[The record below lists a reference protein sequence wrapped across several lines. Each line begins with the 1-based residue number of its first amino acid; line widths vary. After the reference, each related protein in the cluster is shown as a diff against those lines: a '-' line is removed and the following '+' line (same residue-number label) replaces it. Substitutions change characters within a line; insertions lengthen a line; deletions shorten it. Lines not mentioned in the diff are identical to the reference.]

1 MQNKPLKKVLTIVGS
16 TASGKT
22 TLAIEIAKRING
34 EIISLDSRQVFKGMA
49 IGTAQ
54 PTKKQMGTVRHHLI
68 GCLEPEDFI
77 SSGKYASLVKE
88 KINDMISQNKNPII
102 CGGSGLYYRAIQKG
116 IFEGSISNLK
126 VRKKLEL
133 QYAKNPELLFNKLK
147 SIDKK
152 YSKIVHIN
160 NRQRLIRA
168 LEIYECTGKS
178 PSEHFQTQYVDPAK
192 TVELYTIFLRWER
205 TSINKRIKERTKDM
219 LLKGWID
226 EVENLLELQINRQK
240 VFSSLNSIG
249 YKHIKSF
256 LNNEIS
262 KKEMFEI
269 IYIRTRQLARRQEK
283 WFKKE
288 PINLFVMMDSLKD
301 EKIYKI
307 LDCFVNRIP

>member
-54 PTKKQMGTVRHHLI
+54 PTKKQMDTVKHHLI
-68 GCLEPEDFI
+68 GCLEPEEFI
-77 SSGKYASLVKE
+77 SSGIYASLVKE
-88 KINDMISQNKNPII
+88 KINDIVSQNKNPII

-126 VRKKLEL
+126 VRKNLEL

-178 PSEHFQTQYVDPAK
+178 PSEHFQKQYVDPAK

-205 TSINKRIKERTKDM
+205 TSLNKRIKERTKDM
-219 LLKGWID
+219 LLKGWIE
-226 EVENLLELQINRQK
+226 EVENLLELQKNRQK

-288 PINLFVMMDSLKD
+288 PINLFVMMDSLKG

-307 LDCFVNRIP
+307 LDCFANRML

>member
-1 MQNKPLKKVLTIVGS
+1 MKKVLTIVGP

-22 TLAIEIAKRING
+22 TLAIEIAKKING

-54 PTKKQMGTVRHHLI
+54 PTKKQMATVKHHLI
-68 GCLEPEDFI
+68 GCLEPAEFI

-88 KINDMISQNKNPII
+88 KINDITSQNKKPII

-126 VRKKLEL
+126 IRNRLEL
-133 QYAKNPELLFNKLK
+133 QYSKNPEFLFNKLK
-147 SIDKK
+147 SIDRK

-178 PSEHFQTQYVDPAK
+178 PSEHFQAQYIDPAK
-192 TVELYTIFLRWER
+192 TARLYTIFLKWER
-205 TSINKRIKERTKDM
+205 ASLNKRIEERTKDM
-219 LLKGWID
+219 FNQGWIK
-226 EVENLLELQINRQK
+226 EVENLLELQKNQK
-240 VFSSLNSIG
+240 KIFSSLNSIG

-262 KKEMFEI
+262 EKEMFEI

-288 PINLFVMMDSLKD
+288 PVNLFIMMDSLRDK
-301 EKIYKI
+301 KIFKI
-307 LDCFVNRIP
+307 LDCFVKRIS

>member
-54 PTKKQMGTVRHHLI
+54 PTKKQMDAVKHHLI
-68 GCLEPEDFI
+68 GCLEPAEFI

-88 KINDMISQNKNPII
+88 KINDIVSQNKNPII

-126 VRKKLEL
+126 IRKKLEL

-178 PSEHFQTQYVDPAK
+178 PSEHFQTQCVDPAK

-205 TSINKRIKERTKDM
+205 TSLNKRIKERTKDM

-226 EVENLLELQINRQK
+226 EVENLLELQTNRQK

-288 PINLFVMMDSLKD
+288 PIDLFVMMDSLKS

-307 LDCFVNRIP
+307 LDCFVKRIP

>member
-1 MQNKPLKKVLTIVGS
+1 MLTIVGS

-22 TLAIEIAKRING
+22 NLAIEIAKRTNG

-54 PTKKQMGTVRHHLI
+54 PTQKQMDTVKHHLI
-68 GCLEPEDFI
+68 GCLEPEEFI

-88 KINDMISQNKNPII
+88 KINDIVSQNKNPII
-102 CGGSGLYYRAIQKG
+102 CGGSGLYYRAIQRG

-126 VRKKLEL
+126 IRKKLEL
-133 QYAKNPELLFNKLK
+133 QYVKNRELLFNKLK
-147 SIDKK
+147 SIDKQ

-160 NRQRLIRA
+160 NKQRLIRA

-192 TVELYTIFLRWER
+192 TVELYTIFLRWKR
-205 TSINKRIKERTKDM
+205 TSLNKRIKERTKDM

-226 EVENLLELQINRQK
+226 EVENLLELQTNRQK

-288 PINLFVMMDSLKD
+288 PINLFVLMDSLKG

>member
-1 MQNKPLKKVLTIVGS
+1 MQCKPLKKVLTIVGS

-54 PTKKQMGTVRHHLI
+54 PTKKQMDTVKHHLI
-68 GCLEPEDFI
+68 GCLEPEEFI

-88 KINDMISQNKNPII
+88 KINDIVSQNKNPII

-126 VRKKLEL
+126 IRKKLEL

-205 TSINKRIKERTKDM
+205 TSLNKRIKERTKDM

-226 EVENLLELQINRQK
+226 EVENLLELQTNRQK

-288 PINLFVMMDSLKD
+288 PINLFVMMDSLKG

>member
-54 PTKKQMGTVRHHLI
+54 PTKKQMDTVKHHLI
-68 GCLEPEDFI
+68 GCLEPEEFI

-88 KINDMISQNKNPII
+88 KINDIVSQNKNPII

-133 QYAKNPELLFNKLK
+133 QYAKNPQLLFNKLK

-192 TVELYTIFLRWER
+192 TVELYTIFLKWER
-205 TSINKRIKERTKDM
+205 TSLNKRIKERTKDM

-226 EVENLLELQINRQK
+226 EVENLLELQTNRQK

-288 PINLFVMMDSLKD
+288 PINLFVMMDSLKG

-307 LDCFVNRIP
+307 LDCFVKRIP

>member
-1 MQNKPLKKVLTIVGS
+1 MQYKPLKKVLTIVGS

-54 PTKKQMGTVRHHLI
+54 PTKKQMDTVKHHLV
-68 GCLEPEDFI
+68 GCLEPEEFI

-88 KINDMISQNKNPII
+88 KIDDIVSQNKNPII

-126 VRKKLEL
+126 IRKKLEL
-133 QYAKNPELLFNKLK
+133 QYAKNPKLLFNKLK

-178 PSEHFQTQYVDPAK
+178 PSEHFQTQCVDPAK

-205 TSINKRIKERTKDM
+205 TSLNKRIKERTKDM

-226 EVENLLELQINRQK
+226 EVENLLELQTNRQK
-240 VFSSLNSIG
+240 IFSSLNSIG

-288 PINLFVMMDSLKD
+288 PINLFVMMDSLKG

>member
-54 PTKKQMGTVRHHLI
+54 PTKKQMDTVKHHLI
-68 GCLEPEDFI
+68 GCLEPEEFI

-88 KINDMISQNKNPII
+88 KIDDIVSQNKNPII

-126 VRKKLEL
+126 IRKKLEL
-133 QYAKNPELLFNKLK
+133 QYAKNPESLFNKLK
-147 SIDKK
+147 SIDNK

-178 PSEHFQTQYVDPAK
+178 PSEHFQTQFVDPAK

-205 TSINKRIKERTKDM
+205 TSLNKRIKERTKDM

-226 EVENLLELQINRQK
+226 EVENLLELQTNRQK
-240 VFSSLNSIG
+240 IFSSLNSIG

-288 PINLFVMMDSLKD
+288 PINLFVMMDSLKG

>member
-1 MQNKPLKKVLTIVGS
+1 MQNKSIKKVLTIVGS

-54 PTKKQMGTVRHHLI
+54 PTKKQMDTVKHHLI
-68 GCLEPEDFI
+68 GCLEPEEFI

-88 KINDMISQNKNPII
+88 KINDIVSQNKNPII

-126 VRKKLEL
+126 IRKKLEL
-133 QYAKNPELLFNKLK
+133 QYATNPELLFNKLK
-147 SIDKK
+147 SIDKE

-192 TVELYTIFLRWER
+192 TVELYTIFLKWER
-205 TSINKRIKERTKDM
+205 TSLNKRIKERTKDM
-219 LLKGWID
+219 FLEGWID
-226 EVENLLELQINRQK
+226 EVEDLLELQTKRKK

-283 WFKKE
+283 WFNKE
-288 PINLFVMMDSLKD
+288 PINLVVMMDSLKG

-307 LDCFVNRIP
+307 LDCFVKRIP

>member
-54 PTKKQMGTVRHHLI
+54 PTKKQMDTVKHHLI
-68 GCLEPEDFI
+68 GCLEPEEFI

-88 KINDMISQNKNPII
+88 KINDIVSQNKNPII

-126 VRKKLEL
+126 IRKKLEL
-133 QYAKNPELLFNKLK
+133 QYEKNPELLFYKLK

-205 TSINKRIKERTKDM
+205 TSLNKRIKERTKDM

-226 EVENLLELQINRQK
+226 EVENLLELQTNRQK

-269 IYIRTRQLARRQEK
+269 IYVRTRQLARRQEK

-288 PINLFVMMDSLKD
+288 PINLFVMMDSLKG

>member
-1 MQNKPLKKVLTIVGS
+1 LQNKPLKKVLTIVGS

-54 PTKKQMGTVRHHLI
+54 PTKKQMETVKHHLI
-68 GCLEPEDFI
+68 GCLEPEEFI
-77 SSGKYASLVKE
+77 SSGKYAKLVKE
-88 KINDMISQNKNPII
+88 KINDIVSQNKNPII

-126 VRKKLEL
+126 IRSKLEV
-133 QYAKNPELLFNKLK
+133 QYAKNPEFLFNKLK

-178 PSEHFQTQYVDPAK
+178 PSEHFQSQYVDPAK
-192 TVELYTIFLRWER
+192 AVRLYTIFLKWER
-205 TSINKRIKERTKDM
+205 TSLNKRIKERTKDM
-219 LLKGWID
+219 LRNGWID
-226 EVENLLELQINRQK
+226 EVENLLKLQTNQKK

-249 YKHIKSF
+249 YKHIKRF
-256 LNNEIS
+256 LKNKIS
-262 KKEMFEI
+262 EEEMFEL
-269 IYIRTRQLARRQEK
+269 IYVRTRQLARRQEK

-288 PINLFVMMDSLKD
+288 PINLFVMMDSLKG

-307 LDCFVNRIP
+307 LDCFMNRIL

>member
-54 PTKKQMGTVRHHLI
+54 PTKKQMDTVKHHLI
-68 GCLEPEDFI
+68 GCLEPEEFI

-88 KINDMISQNKNPII
+88 KINDIVSQNKNPII

-126 VRKKLEL
+126 IRKKLEL
-133 QYAKNPELLFNKLK
+133 QYAKNPQLLFNKLK

-192 TVELYTIFLRWER
+192 TVELYTIFLKWER
-205 TSINKRIKERTKDM
+205 TSLNKRIKERTKDM

-226 EVENLLELQINRQK
+226 EVENLLELQTNRQK

-288 PINLFVMMDSLKD
+288 PINLFVMMDSLKS

>member
-1 MQNKPLKKVLTIVGS
+1 MQNKSIKKVLTIVGS

-54 PTKKQMGTVRHHLI
+54 PTKKQMDAVKHHLI
-68 GCLEPEDFI
+68 GCLEPEEFI

-88 KINDMISQNKNPII
+88 KINDIVSQNKNPII

-126 VRKKLEL
+126 IRKKLEL
-133 QYAKNPELLFNKLK
+133 QYAKNPQLLFNKLK

-205 TSINKRIKERTKDM
+205 TSLNKRIKERTKDM

-226 EVENLLELQINRQK
+226 EVENLLELQTNRQK

-288 PINLFVMMDSLKD
+288 PINLFVMMDSLKG

-307 LDCFVNRIP
+307 LDCFMNRIL

>member
-1 MQNKPLKKVLTIVGS
+1 MKKVLTIVGP

-22 TLAIEIAKRING
+22 TLAIEIAKKING

-54 PTKKQMGTVRHHLI
+54 PTKKQMAAVKHHLI
-68 GCLEPEDFI
+68 GCLEPAEFI

-88 KINDMISQNKNPII
+88 KINDITGQNKKPII

-126 VRKKLEL
+126 IRNRLEL
-133 QYAKNPELLFNKLK
+133 QYLKNPEFLFNKLK

-178 PSEHFQTQYVDPAK
+178 PSEHFQAQCIDSVK
-192 TVELYTIFLRWER
+192 TARLYTIFLKWER
-205 TSINKRIKERTKDM
+205 ASLNKRIEERTKDM
-219 LLKGWID
+219 FNQGWIE
-226 EVENLLELQINRQK
+226 EVKNLLELQKNQK
-240 VFSSLNSIG
+240 KIFSSINSIG

-262 KKEMFEI
+262 EKEMFEI

-288 PINLFVMMDSLKD
+288 PVNLFIMMDSLRDK
-301 EKIYKI
+301 KIFKI
-307 LDCFVNRIP
+307 LDCFVKRIS

>member
-1 MQNKPLKKVLTIVGS
+1 MKKVLTIVGS

-54 PTKKQMGTVRHHLI
+54 PTKKQMDTVKHHLI
-68 GCLEPEDFI
+68 GCLEPEEFI

-88 KINDMISQNKNPII
+88 KINDIVSQNKNPII

-126 VRKKLEL
+126 IRKKLEF

-192 TVELYTIFLRWER
+192 TVELYTIFLKWER
-205 TSINKRIKERTKDM
+205 TSLNKRIKERTKDM
-219 LLKGWID
+219 LLKGWVND
-226 EVENLLELQINRQK
+226 CLLYTSPSPR
-240 VFSSLNSIG
+240 
-249 YKHIKSF
+249 
-256 LNNEIS
+256 
-262 KKEMFEI
+262 
-269 IYIRTRQLARRQEK
+269 
-283 WFKKE
+283 
-288 PINLFVMMDSLKD
+288 DS
-301 EKIYKI
+301 
-307 LDCFVNRIP
+307 

>member
-54 PTKKQMGTVRHHLI
+54 PTKKQMDTVKHHLV
-68 GCLEPEDFI
+68 GCLEPEEFI

-88 KINDMISQNKNPII
+88 KINDIVSQNKNPII

-116 IFEGSISNLK
+116 FFKGSISNLK
-126 VRKKLEL
+126 VRKNLEL

-160 NRQRLIRA
+160 NKQRLIRA

-205 TSINKRIKERTKDM
+205 TSLNKRIKERTKDM

-226 EVENLLELQINRQK
+226 EVENLLELQTNRQK

-269 IYIRTRQLARRQEK
+269 IYIRTRQLARKQEK

-288 PINLFVMMDSLKD
+288 PINLFVMMDSLRG

>member
-1 MQNKPLKKVLTIVGS
+1 MKNTPLKKVLTIVGS

-54 PTKKQMGTVRHHLI
+54 PTKKQISTVKHHLI
-68 GCLEPEDFI
+68 GCLEPAEFI

-88 KINDMISQNKNPII
+88 KINDIISQNKNPII

-126 VRKKLEL
+126 IRSKLEV
-133 QYAKNPELLFNKLK
+133 QYAKNPEFLFNKLK

-178 PSEHFQTQYVDPAK
+178 PSEHFQSQYVDPAK
-192 TVELYTIFLRWER
+192 TVRLYTIFL
-205 TSINKRIKERTKDM
+205 K
-219 LLKGWID
+219 
-226 EVENLLELQINRQK
+226 
-240 VFSSLNSIG
+240 
-249 YKHIKSF
+249 
-256 LNNEIS
+256 
-262 KKEMFEI
+262 
-269 IYIRTRQLARRQEK
+269 
-283 WFKKE
+283 
-288 PINLFVMMDSLKD
+288 
-301 EKIYKI
+301 
-307 LDCFVNRIP
+307 

>member
-1 MQNKPLKKVLTIVGS
+1 MQNKPLKKLLTIVGS

-54 PTKKQMGTVRHHLI
+54 PTKKQMDTVKHHLI
-68 GCLEPEDFI
+68 GCLEPEEFI
-77 SSGKYASLVKE
+77 SSGKYAKLVKE
-88 KINDMISQNKNPII
+88 KINDIVRQNKNPII

-116 IFEGSISNLK
+116 IFEGSISSINI
-126 VRKKLEL
+126 RKKLEL
-133 QYAKNPELLFNKLK
+133 QYAKNPESLFNKLK
-147 SIDKK
+147 SIDKN

-178 PSEHFQTQYVDPAK
+178 PSEHFQKQYVDPAK

-205 TSINKRIKERTKDM
+205 TSLNKRIKERTKDM

-226 EVENLLELQINRQK
+226 EVENLLELQTNRQK

-288 PINLFVMMDSLKD
+288 PINLFVMMDSLKY

>member
-54 PTKKQMGTVRHHLI
+54 PTKKQMDTVKHHLI
-68 GCLEPEDFI
+68 GCLEPEEFI

-88 KINDMISQNKNPII
+88 KINDIVSQNKNPII

-126 VRKKLEL
+126 IRKKLEL
-133 QYAKNPELLFNKLK
+133 QYAKNPQLLFNKLK

-178 PSEHFQTQYVDPAK
+178 PSEHFQTQYIDPAK

-205 TSINKRIKERTKDM
+205 TSLNKRIKERTKDM

-226 EVENLLELQINRQK
+226 EVENLLELQTNRQK

-288 PINLFVMMDSLKD
+288 PINLFVMMDSLKG

>member
-1 MQNKPLKKVLTIVGS
+1 MITIVGP

-34 EIISLDSRQVFKGMA
+34 EIISLDSRQVFKRMA

-54 PTKKQMGTVRHHLI
+54 PTKKQMTTVKHHLI
-68 GCLEPEDFI
+68 GCLEPAEFI

-88 KINDMISQNKNPII
+88 KINDIRSQNKKPII

-126 VRKKLEL
+126 IRNRLEL
-133 QYAKNPELLFNKLK
+133 QYSKNPESLFNKLK

-178 PSEHFQTQYVDPAK
+178 PSEHFQAQDINPEK
-192 TVELYTIFLRWER
+192 TASLYTIFLKWER
-205 TSINKRIKERTKDM
+205 ASLDKRIEERTKNM
-219 LLKGWID
+219 FNQGWIQ
-226 EVENLLELQINRQK
+226 EVRNLLELQKNQK
-240 VFSSLNSIG
+240 KIFSSLNSIG

-262 KKEMFEI
+262 EKEMFEI
-269 IYIRTRQLARRQEK
+269 IHIRTRQLARRQEK

-288 PINLFVMMDSLKD
+288 PINLFIMMDSLRGK
-301 EKIYKI
+301 KIFKI
-307 LDCFVNRIP
+307 LDCFVKRIS

>member
-1 MQNKPLKKVLTIVGS
+1 MQNKPLNKVLTIVGS

-54 PTKKQMGTVRHHLI
+54 PTKKQMDTVKHHLI
-68 GCLEPEDFI
+68 GCLEPEEFI

-88 KINDMISQNKNPII
+88 KINDIVSQNKNPII

-126 VRKKLEL
+126 IRKKLEL
-133 QYAKNPELLFNKLK
+133 QYSKNPELLFKKLK

-160 NRQRLIRA
+160 NGQRLIRA

-178 PSEHFQTQYVDPAK
+178 PSEHFQIQCVDPAK

-205 TSINKRIKERTKDM
+205 TSLNKRIKERTKDM

-226 EVENLLELQINRQK
+226 EVENLLELQTNRQK
-240 VFSSLNSIG
+240 IFSSLNSIG

-288 PINLFVMMDSLKD
+288 PINLFVMMDSLKG

>member
-1 MQNKPLKKVLTIVGS
+1 MPTKPLKKVITIVGP

-54 PTKKQMGTVRHHLI
+54 PTKKQMATVKHHLI
-68 GCLEPEDFI
+68 GCLEPAEFI

-88 KINDMISQNKNPII
+88 KINDIASQNKKPII

-126 VRKKLEL
+126 IRNRLEL
-133 QYAKNPELLFNKLK
+133 QYSKNPGFLFNKLK

-152 YSKIVHIN
+152 YSKIVHVN

-178 PSEHFQTQYVDPAK
+178 PSEHFHTQYLDPSK
-192 TVELYTIFLRWER
+192 TVSLYTIFLKWER
-205 TSINKRIKERTKDM
+205 TTLNKRIEERTKDM
-219 LLKGWID
+219 FNQGWIH
-226 EVENLLELQINRQK
+226 EVENLLELQANQK
-240 VFSSLNSIG
+240 KIFSSLNSIG

-262 KKEMFEI
+262 EEEMFEI

-288 PINLFVMMDSLKD
+288 PINLFVMMDSLRD
-301 EKIYKI
+301 DKIHKI
-307 LDCFVNRIP
+307 LDCFVKRIS

>member
-54 PTKKQMGTVRHHLI
+54 PTKEQMDTVKHHLI
-68 GCLEPEDFI
+68 GCLEPEQFI

-88 KINDMISQNKNPII
+88 KINDIISQNKNPII

-126 VRKKLEL
+126 IRKKLEL

-160 NRQRLIRA
+160 NKQRLIRA

-192 TVELYTIFLRWER
+192 TVELYTIFLKWER
-205 TSINKRIKERTKDM
+205 TSLNKRIKERTKDM
-219 LLKGWID
+219 FLEGWID
-226 EVENLLELQINRQK
+226 EVEDLLELQTKRQK

-288 PINLFVMMDSLKD
+288 PIDLFVMMDSLKS

-307 LDCFVNRIP
+307 LDCFVKRIP

>member
-54 PTKKQMGTVRHHLI
+54 PTKKQMDTVKHHLI
-68 GCLEPEDFI
+68 GCLEPEEFI

-88 KINDMISQNKNPII
+88 KINDIVSQNKNPII

-126 VRKKLEL
+126 IRKKLEL

-205 TSINKRIKERTKDM
+205 TSLNKRIKERTKDM

-226 EVENLLELQINRQK
+226 EVENLLELQTNRQK

-288 PINLFVMMDSLKD
+288 PINLFVMMDSLKG

>member
-1 MQNKPLKKVLTIVGS
+1 MQNKPLNKVLTIVGS

-54 PTKKQMGTVRHHLI
+54 PTKKQMTTVKHHLI
-68 GCLEPEDFI
+68 GCLEPSEFI

-88 KINDMISQNKNPII
+88 KINDIISQNKNPII

-116 IFEGSISNLK
+116 IFEGSISNSK
-126 VRKKLEL
+126 IRSKLEV
-133 QYAKNPELLFNKLK
+133 QYAKNPEFLLNKLK

-178 PSEHFQTQYVDPAK
+178 PSEHFQSQYVDPAK
-192 TVELYTIFLRWER
+192 TVRLYTIFLKWER
-205 TSINKRIKERTKDM
+205 TSLNKRIKERTKDM

-226 EVENLLELQINRQK
+226 EVENLLELQTNQQK

-288 PINLFVMMDSLKD
+288 PVNLFVMMDSLRG

-307 LDCFVNRIP
+307 LDCFVNRIL

>member
-34 EIISLDSRQVFKGMA
+34 EIISLDSRQGFKGMA

-54 PTKKQMGTVRHHLI
+54 PTKKQMDTVKHHLV
-68 GCLEPEDFI
+68 GCLEPEEFI

-88 KINDMISQNKNPII
+88 KINDIVSQNKNPII

-126 VRKKLEL
+126 IRNKLEL
-133 QYAKNPELLFNKLK
+133 QYAKNPELLFKKLK

-168 LEIYECTGKS
+168 LEIFECTGKS

-192 TVELYTIFLRWER
+192 TVELYTIFLKWER
-205 TSINKRIKERTKDM
+205 TSLNKRIKERTKDM
-219 LLKGWID
+219 FLEGWID
-226 EVENLLELQINRQK
+226 EVEDLLELQTKRQK

-288 PINLFVMMDSLKD
+288 PINLFVMMDSLKG

-307 LDCFVNRIP
+307 LDCFVNRIL

>member
-54 PTKKQMGTVRHHLI
+54 PTKKQMDTVKHHLI
-68 GCLEPEDFI
+68 GCLEPEEFI

-88 KINDMISQNKNPII
+88 KINDIVSQNKNPII

-116 IFEGSISNLK
+116 FFKGSISNLK
-126 VRKKLEL
+126 VRKNLEL

-160 NRQRLIRA
+160 NKQRLIRA

-192 TVELYTIFLRWER
+192 TVELYTIFLKWER
-205 TSINKRIKERTKDM
+205 TSLNKRIKERTKDM
-219 LLKGWID
+219 FLEGWID
-226 EVENLLELQINRQK
+226 EVEDLLELQTKRQK

-288 PINLFVMMDSLKD
+288 PINLFVMMDSLKS
-301 EKIYKI
+301 EQIYKI
-307 LDCFVNRIP
+307 LDCFVKRIP

>member
-1 MQNKPLKKVLTIVGS
+1 MRKVLTIVGS

-54 PTKKQMGTVRHHLI
+54 PTKKQMATVKHHLI
-68 GCLEPEDFI
+68 GCLEPEEFI

-88 KINDMISQNKNPII
+88 KINDILSQNKNPII

-116 IFEGSISNLK
+116 IFAGSVSNLK
-126 VRKKLEL
+126 IRRKLEL

-147 SIDKK
+147 LIDKK

-160 NRQRLIRA
+160 NRQRLVRA

-192 TVELYTIFLRWER
+192 TVELYTVFLKWER
-205 TSINKRIKERTKDM
+205 SSLNKRVKERTKDM
-219 LLKGWID
+219 LRKGWID
-226 EVENLLELQINRQK
+226 EVENLLDLQKNRQK
-240 VFSSLNSIG
+240 AFSLLDSIG
-249 YKHIKSF
+249 YKHIKNF
-256 LNNEIS
+256 LNNEIT
-262 KKEMFEI
+262 KEEMFEI

-288 PINLFVMMDSLKD
+288 PINLFVMMDSLKG

>member
-54 PTKKQMGTVRHHLI
+54 PTKKQMSTVKHHLI
-68 GCLEPEDFI
+68 GCLEPEEFI

-88 KINDMISQNKNPII
+88 KINDIVSQNKNPII

-133 QYAKNPELLFNKLK
+133 QYAKNPELLLNKLK

-152 YSKIVHIN
+152 YSKIVHVN

-192 TVELYTIFLRWER
+192 TVELYTIFLKWER
-205 TSINKRIKERTKDM
+205 RSLNKRIKERTKDM
-219 LLKGWID
+219 FLKGWID
-226 EVENLLELQINRQK
+226 EVEDLLELQTKRQK

-288 PINLFVMMDSLKD
+288 PIDLFVMMDSLKS

-307 LDCFVNRIP
+307 LDCFVKRIP